1 MPKVM
6 EQILGNSDISDWIG
20 NKNTSSGIIDINTA
34 ELINSTIG
42 KKLNA
47 VFIKGDPLP
56 PLWHWF
62 AFPSA
67 THLSQ
72 LGDDGHPKHVG
83 YIPPQNLTRR
93 MWASGSL
100 TFHSDLRI
108 GEKIIKDTTLID
120 IKEKESQSGEMVFI
134 TYEHKLGNNDNI
146 AITETQNIVYLQA
159 SDSFNPPKKRDV
171 PKADYPKEK
180 IVISNPLLF
189 RFSALTYNA
198 HRIHYDLKY
207 AQEVEKYP
215 HLIVHGP
222 LQALFLMQYAS
233 GLENST
239 PKKFIFKGVHPA
251 FANNPMEL
259 VAKKNKED
267 LTLYT
272 TSNGHQCMEATASWN
287 KNDE

>member
-1 MPKVM
+1 M

-20 NKNTSSGIIDINTA
+20 NKNTSRGIIDIVTA

-42 KKLNA
+42 KKPNET
-47 VFIKGDPLP
+47 FKKGDPLP

-100 TFHSDLRI
+100 TFHSDLKI
-108 GEKIIKDTTLID
+108 GEEIIKDTTLLD
-120 IKEKESQSGEMVFI
+120 IKKKESQSGEMVFI
-134 TYEHKLGNNDNI
+134 TYEHKLRNSNNI

-159 SDSFNPPKKRDV
+159 SESFNPPKKRDV
-171 PKADYPKEK
+171 PEPDYPKEK
-180 IVISNPLLF
+180 IAISNPLLF

-222 LQALFLMQYAS
+222 LQAIFLMHYAS
-233 GLENST
+233 GLRNST
-239 PKKFIFKGVHPA
+239 PKKFTFRGVHPA
-251 FANNPMEL
+251 FADNPMEL
-259 VAKKNKED
+259 VAKTSNED

-272 TSNGHQCMEATASWN
+272 DSNGHQCMEATASWK

>member
-1 MPKVM
+1 M

-20 NKNTSSGIIDINTA
+20 SKNTSRGIVEIVTA

-42 KKLNA
+42 KKPNED
-47 VFIKGDPLP
+47 FKNGDPLP

-83 YIPPQNLTRR
+83 YTPPKDLTRR

-100 TFHSDLRI
+100 TFHSVLRVGQEI
-108 GEKIIKDTTLID
+108 TKDTTVLD
-120 IKEKESQSGEMVFI
+120 IKEKESQSGKMVFI
-134 TYEHKLGNNDNI
+134 TYEHKLRNSSNI

-159 SDSFNPPKKRDV
+159 SQSFNPPKKRDV
-171 PKADYPKEK
+171 PQPDYPKDK

-233 GLENST
+233 ELRNSS
-239 PKKFIFKGVHPA
+239 PKKFSFRGVHPA
-251 FANNPMEL
+251 FANNSMEL
-259 VAKKNKED
+259 VAKTSNED

-272 TSNGHQCMEATASWN
+272 ASNGHQCMEATASWK
-287 KNDE
+287 KNYE